1 MKTGSSPVLANQKSK
16 EGDWLPKTQ
25 HFYFGVKAEGCSAS
39 FACSVEGEKK
49 GWLELPQF
57 YVVKSHQ
64 LADKNHYLLSWVDF
78 LIFGI

>member
-39 FACSVEGEKK
+39 FACSVEREKK
-49 GWLELPQF
+49 RLVRTAAVLCGEVSP
-57 YVVKSHQ
+57 
-64 LADKNHYLLSWVDF
+64 A
-78 LIFGI
+78 G